1 MKNRICLPAFGLMVL
16 TLFGCGSAQAYLNEQ
31 MDNDGGGM
39 QSVSEPAAFRAGEET
54 GVLFVHVSGAV
65 RKPGVYELP
74 EGSRLYEAVES
85 AGGFTDD
92 ADGEYM
98 NLAAV
103 LEDGVQYHIP
113 TLEEAAALRA
123 GDTAGAGED
132 ESPYTS
138 DGRLDINMAGLEEFT
153 QLNGI
158 GESKAR
164 AILNYREEHGP
175 FADIEEIKNV
185 SGIGEGTFQRL
196 KDQITVRGTS

>member
-1 MKNRICLPAFGLMVL
+1 MKNRIVLPAFCLIVL

-31 MDNDGGGM
+31 MDNDDGGM
-39 QSVSEPAAFRAGEET
+39 QSVSEPAAFRTAEEAAL
-54 GVLFVHVSGAV
+54 LFVHVNGAV

-85 AGGFTDD
+85 AGGFTGD
-92 ADGEYM
+92 ADEEYM

-113 TLEEAAALRA
+113 TREEAEALRA
-123 GDTAGAGED
+123 GQSPGAVNEQ
-132 ESPYTS
+132 SPYTA
-138 DGRLDINMAGLEEFT
+138 DGKLDINMAGMEDFT

-164 AILNYREEHGP
+164 AILTYREEHGP
-175 FADIEEIKNV
+175 FGSIEEIKNV

-196 KDQITVRGTS
+196 KDQITVRGGS